1 MIKRESQEIHESTT
15 CEVGHTNLCPV
26 TKKCFM
32 DWFRREHNYNIS
44 MPQQQQKNK
53 KKKYTS
59 SVNIRAC
66 KLCLK
71 SVLHINKKK
80 NELKERH

>member
-32 DWFRREHNYNIS
+32 DWFRREHNYNIL

-53 KKKYTS
+53 KKKNT
-59 SVNIRAC
+59 
-66 KLCLK
+66 
-71 SVLHINKKK
+71 LHQ
-80 NELKERH
+80 